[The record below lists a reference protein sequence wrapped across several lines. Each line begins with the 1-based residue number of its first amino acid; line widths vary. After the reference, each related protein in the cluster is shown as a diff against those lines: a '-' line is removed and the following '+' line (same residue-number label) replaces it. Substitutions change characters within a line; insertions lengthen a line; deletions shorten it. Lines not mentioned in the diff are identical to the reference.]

1 MTQKKKKALSAEERR
16 AQRYQIE
23 MRKKAKALAD
33 EIAAEEEFLQSG
45 EIDIAPVAEDETP
58 DLAEELK
65 KQLELAEKDDIYY
78 PDQPMM
84 ASVPFGP
91 TSFEELDIA
100 KEAQDQAR
108 ELRKVSWDAE
118 DLVHNILN
126 APGMAPKE
134 RAAAIKN
141 VGAGFEQRISSI
153 LAEPIQKDLDA
164 LSLEAIIA
172 HDKRNTNLV
181 EQIVD
186 KARMAMVHKEQEPYS
201 LDDKAHTRAAL
212 VWAAKEIAE
221 GGEQAAVAKEAMPLI
236 RTAAKKFGIEMTM
249 KKDRN
254 AIVIEK
260 DASGKWRWVGWV
272 SNNFMDTDHDIIAEV
287 AHKEY
292 VGFLDANPSMMPSF
306 LTWHL
311 PGTARESLPD
321 FAAYENGFLVMSGQL
336 TEKEAE
342 SLLKAAQITDLGM
355 SHGTLVFSRDRE
367 DPRVIT
373 KYRMYEVSDLP
384 LENAANPFTALETFS
399 KEADMD
405 KLEYL
410 TKLMGDPA
418 RAQALLK
425 EQTQVAQEELTAAGV
440 TSKDAKTEPGTTP
453 ATPAP
458 APASAVPTIPDHV
471 MKEIVEKLDIPA
483 LSEFVAKANAEMEK
497 IPVLEGLVKQLLAG
511 NDEVLANM
519 ISPPAGATLAWSEIQ
534 KARASES
541 DKNTVQ
547 EGDTLLENKP
557 QLGWLSEATNTRPIP
572 AGAAK

>member
-16 AQRYQIE
+16 LQRYQIE
-23 MRKKAKALAD
+23 MRKKADLLAK
-33 EIAAEEEFLQSG
+33 EIAEEEEFLQSG
-45 EIDIAPVAEDETP
+45 EIDVAPIAEAETP
-58 DLAEELK
+58 DPAEALQ
-65 KQLELAEKDDIYY
+65 KQLEEIEKDDTYE
-78 PDQPMM
+78 PPAM

-100 KEAQDQAR
+100 KEAQEQAR
-108 ELRKVSWDAE
+108 ELRRVSWDAE

-141 VGAGFEQRISSI
+141 VGTGFEQRISSI

-186 KARMAMVHKEQEPYS
+186 KARMAMVHKEQGPYS

-221 GGEQAAVAKEAMPLI
+221 GGEQAPVAKEAMPLI

-260 DASGKWRWVGWV
+260 DASGNWRWVGWV

-306 LTWHL
+306 LSWHL

-321 FAAYENGFLVMSGQL
+321 FAAYENGFLIMSGQL

-342 SLLKAAQITDLGM
+342 SLLKASQITDLGM
-355 SHGTLVFSRDRE
+355 SHGTLVFSRDRKS
-367 DPRVIT
+367 V
-373 KYRMYEVSDLP
+373 V
-384 LENAANPFTALETFS
+384 
-399 KEADMD
+399 
-405 KLEYL
+405 
-410 TKLMGDPA
+410 
-418 RAQALLK
+418 
-425 EQTQVAQEELTAAGV
+425 
-440 TSKDAKTEPGTTP
+440 
-453 ATPAP
+453 
-458 APASAVPTIPDHV
+458 
-471 MKEIVEKLDIPA
+471 
-483 LSEFVAKANAEMEK
+483 
-497 IPVLEGLVKQLLAG
+497 
-511 NDEVLANM
+511 
-519 ISPPAGATLAWSEIQ
+519 
-534 KARASES
+534 
-541 DKNTVQ
+541 
-547 EGDTLLENKP
+547 
-557 QLGWLSEATNTRPIP
+557 
-572 AGAAK
+572 